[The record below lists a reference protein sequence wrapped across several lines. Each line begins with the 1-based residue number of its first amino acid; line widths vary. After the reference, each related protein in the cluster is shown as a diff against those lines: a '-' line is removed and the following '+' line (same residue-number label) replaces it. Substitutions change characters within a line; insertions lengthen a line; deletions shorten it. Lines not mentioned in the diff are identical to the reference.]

1 MSGRETGH
9 KKLVKKIVNGYPMC
23 NNVQRIAK
31 DCRATNRKFRDI
43 KFDIENDTSR
53 CLYGLFMQTN
63 EKLSPANIHRVT
75 QIFDNPQLF
84 VGAPGLVEKFCVTR
98 DEKVGVYGFI
108 FFRDNAWV
116 TVIIDELV
124 VPFLS

>member
-9 KKLVKKIVNGYPMC
+9 RKLVKKIVNGYPIC

-63 EKLSPANIHRVT
+63 EKLSPADIHRVT
-75 QIFDNPQLF
+75 QIFDDPQLF
-84 VGAPGLVEKFCVTR
+84 VGGATDPN
-98 DEKVGVYGFI
+98 D
-108 FFRDNAWV
+108 
-116 TVIIDELV
+116 IIQGALGDC
-124 VPFLS
+124 